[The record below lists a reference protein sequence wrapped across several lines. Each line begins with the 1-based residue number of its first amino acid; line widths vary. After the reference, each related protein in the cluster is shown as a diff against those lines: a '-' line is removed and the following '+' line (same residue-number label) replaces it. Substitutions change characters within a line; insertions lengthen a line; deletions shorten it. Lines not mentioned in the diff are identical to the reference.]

1 MHLKPLLI
9 FREVLSIPLKISRIN
24 RLGFVYNQTFIILPV
39 ATPTK
44 ATYYAGKLSS
54 HTTRFTFFI
63 LYYQHISQVFM

>member
-1 MHLKPLLI
+1 LFTTK
-9 FREVLSIPLKISRIN
+9 
-24 RLGFVYNQTFIILPV
+24 QFIILPV

-63 LYYQHISQVFM
+63 LYYQHISQVFMYTHNTTTISMLPYY